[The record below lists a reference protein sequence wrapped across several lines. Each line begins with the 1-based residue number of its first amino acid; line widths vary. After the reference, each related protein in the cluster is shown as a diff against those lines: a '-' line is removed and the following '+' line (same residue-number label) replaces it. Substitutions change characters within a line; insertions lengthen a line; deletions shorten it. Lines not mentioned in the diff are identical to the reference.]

1 MGSEGPKDF
10 GLFHLKPKAHAEEE
24 EVSEDEMKGIQ
35 TAITYCRGRPCPRQA
50 KIMREKV
57 ATSPEDIHSR
67 ISKEIPSHMG

>member
-1 MGSEGPKDF
+1 MLRP
-10 GLFHLKPKAHAEEE
+10 FHLKPKTHAEEE